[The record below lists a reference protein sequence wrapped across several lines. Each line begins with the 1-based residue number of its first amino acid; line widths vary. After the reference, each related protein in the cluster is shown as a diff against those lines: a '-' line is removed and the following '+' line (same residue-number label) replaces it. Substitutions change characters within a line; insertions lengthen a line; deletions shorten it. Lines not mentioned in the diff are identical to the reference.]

1 MIFMNFIL
9 TDWRLL
15 IFTPRS
21 LESTLT
27 FLLAIARFILTHTDP
42 FCAFR
47 PALHRV
53 IHGTFI
59 ATYLGFLL
67 CYERYDFEKELFT
80 SRSFPHFTI
89 FVTLLRAGRHHP
101 GSCSMHALIE
111 LPFLADICL

>member
-15 IFTPRS
+15 IFAPRS

-101 GSCSMHALIE
+101 GTCSMHAVIE
-111 LPFLADICL
+111 LPFLADIWL